1 MSVFA
6 GFIASSL
13 PGTPGTPV
21 LVSASSLPMIKIT
34 WTAPESNGGSALQN
48 YNIYQN
54 GVLSASVPPTSLSY
68 TETSA
73 ITTG

>member
-21 LVSASSLPMIKIT
+21 LVAASSLPMIKIT
-34 WTAPESNGGSALQN
+34 WTAPQSNGGSA
-48 YNIYQN
+48 I
-54 GVLSASVPPTSLSY
+54 
-68 TETSA
+68 
-73 ITTG
+73 

>member
-21 LVSASSLPMIKIT
+21 LVTASSLPMIKIT
-34 WTAPESNGGSALQN
+34 WSSPLFNGGSA
-48 YNIYQN
+48 I
-54 GVLSASVPPTSLSY
+54 
-68 TETSA
+68 
-73 ITTG
+73 